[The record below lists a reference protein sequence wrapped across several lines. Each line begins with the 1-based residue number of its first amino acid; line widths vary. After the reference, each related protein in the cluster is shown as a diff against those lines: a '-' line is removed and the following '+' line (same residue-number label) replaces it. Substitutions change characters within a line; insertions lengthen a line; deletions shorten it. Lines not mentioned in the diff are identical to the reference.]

1 MHILYVSNL
10 CSDEKFKVIFD
21 NSSIKPQQQAQKFH
35 SLLSKGF
42 VKQVDSVY
50 VMSSLPTNQST
61 DRNVLLSG
69 CKEIKNNTT
78 YKYLIGI
85 KYPIL
90 KHISIFIKG
99 ISTSFLWC
107 FQNRKQERIIICDV
121 LNLTV
126 SISAF
131 IASKIFGIRTIAIVT
146 DIPDYMQNYT
156 VQKKKGVKSLVSNMY
171 RKICNHFM
179 YRYDSYIILTEQMN
193 NIMNPN
199 RKPYVVIE
207 GMVDLDMKDIPNNL
221 NNKYSEKIVIYAGA
235 LYEKYGVKK
244 LIEAFLK
251 LKIDDARLWLFGS
264 GEMEEE
270 IRSYEQLDNRV
281 KYFGV
286 EPNEDI
292 VKKQLK
298 ATLLVNPRPS
308 NEEFTK
314 YSFPSKN
321 MEYMVSGT
329 PILTTPLKGMP
340 EEYYEYVYLFEDETE
355 EGITKTLQ
363 NILSKSKEELHEKGK
378 HSKEFVLN
386 NKNNIVQAT
395 STIEMINNFGGRYS
409 E

>member
-10 CSDEKFKVIFD
+10 CSDEKFKEIFN

-35 SLLSKGF
+35 SLLSKGLIN
-42 VKQVDSVY
+42 QVESVY
-50 VMSSLPTNQST
+50 VMSSLPINRST
-61 DRNVLLSG
+61 DNNVSLSG
-69 CKEIKNNTT
+69 CKEIKNSTT
-78 YKYLIGI
+78 YHYLKGI
-85 KYPIL
+85 KYPVL
-90 KHISIFIKG
+90 KHLSIFIRG
-99 ISTSFLWC
+99 ISNSFIWC
-107 FQNRKQERIIICDV
+107 FQNRKRDRLVICDV

-131 IASKIFGIRTIAIVT
+131 LASKIFGVRSIAIVT

-156 VQKKKGVKSLVSNMY
+156 LLKKNGIRSLFSNLY
-171 RKICNHFM
+171 KRLCNYFM

-193 NIMNPN
+193 NVVNPN
-199 RKPYVVIE
+199 RKPFVVIE
-207 GMVDLDMKDIPNNL
+207 GMVDLDMKDVPNIL
-221 NNKYSEKIVIYAGA
+221 DNKYSEKIVIYAGA

-251 LKIDDARLWLFGS
+251 LKMDDARLWLFGS
-264 GEMEEE
+264 GEMEDE

-281 KYFGV
+281 RYFGV
-286 EPNEDI
+286 VPNEDI

-329 PILTTPLKGMP
+329 PILTTPLQGMP
-340 EEYYEYVYLFEDETE
+340 KEYYDYVYLIEDESV
-355 EGITKTLQ
+355 EGLTQTLID
-363 NILSKSKEELHEKGK
+363 ILSKPKEELHEKGLK
-378 HSKEFVLN
+378 TKEFVLEV
-386 NKNNIVQAT
+386 KNNVVQAT
-395 STIEMINNFGGRYS
+395 KVLKKLS
-409 E
+409 